1 MKNKKKSQKF
11 IYKKSRNDSVV
22 TGCYKGGAVY
32 LLVWMRLAVS

>member
-22 TGCYKGGAVY
+22 AGHYKGGGWSIY
-32 LLVWMRLAVS
+32 